1 MYTVTV
7 TNGLEMLVNKTYK
20 TPWGAVNGWLKE
32 SKKHPFEAAIDAT
45 TKEEVIALR
54 KMVKDYEEWF
64 LEAHAKAENTYDAR
78 WLLGQVQE
86 PEKLE
91 GCEFKYDDVPSYPCI
106 PFTVG

>member
-7 TNGLEMLVNKTYK
+7 TNGMEMLVNKTYK

-45 TKEEVIALR
+45 TKDEVITLR
-54 KMVKDYEEWF
+54 KLVKDCKDWF
-64 LEAHAKAENTYDAR
+64 LESHAKAESPYDAE
-78 WLLGQVQE
+78 WLLSQVE
-86 PEKLE
+86 GPEKLN
-91 GCEFKYDDVPSYPCI
+91 GCEFKYDDVPSYPCV